1 MKRGSFVITFRQAG
15 FRDDHMIE
23 LPSRWKLLW
32 WMISDAI
39 WWCSDMRITF
49 IREDEYD

>member
-1 MKRGSFVITFRQAG
+1 MKRGSFLITFRQVG

-32 WMISDAI
+32 WMITTGI
-39 WWCSDMRITF
+39 WCRDMWITF
-49 IREDEYD
+49 IREDEDEA